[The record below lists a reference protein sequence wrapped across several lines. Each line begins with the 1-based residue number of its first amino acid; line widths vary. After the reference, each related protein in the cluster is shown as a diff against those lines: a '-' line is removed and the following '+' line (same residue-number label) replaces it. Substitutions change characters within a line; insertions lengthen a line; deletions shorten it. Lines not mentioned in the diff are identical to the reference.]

1 MHLSS
6 SRLTLAATDL
16 GRFLA
21 CRHLTGLDVEVAFGK
36 RKKPPKYP
44 DPFLELLINRGL
56 AHEKD
61 YTGKIEKGGSPVLD
75 LTEFGGADAVARTL
89 EAMKAGQP
97 AIAQGALAAD
107 GWYGR
112 PDFLQKVDK
121 PSSLGP
127 FSYEAID
134 TKLTRETRG
143 STILQLSFYSELLGA
158 AQGVQP
164 EFFHVVTPIASEKYR
179 VSDFAAYYRLVKRR
193 LEEAAASDAAA
204 LLAANYPEP
213 TDHCDVCRWWQQCDS
228 RRRGDDHL
236 SLVAGITR
244 LNRREFEANDVGT
257 LERLGDLVLPI
268 PFKPA
273 KCSKESLEKAQGQ
286 ARVQL
291 AGRRAGRPIH
301 ELLLPP
307 EEGRGLL
314 RLPKPS
320 AGDVFLDLEGDHFA
334 AEGPCEYLF
343 GMTILEAPGKPRHV
357 SKWAVEA
364 GDEKRIFEEI
374 LDEISLLWKANP
386 GMHVYH
392 YAPYETTAFKR
403 LMGRHATRA
412 RELDRMLRA
421 ELFVDL
427 CAVVKQGLRA
437 SVESYSI
444 KKLEPF
450 YDFTRKADLRHAGA
464 ARRAVEFGLQT
475 GDLTVLTPEV
485 RDLVALYNEEDCVS
499 ALRLRDWLETLRPA
513 APRPPLGDGTASEE
527 AEKRSAEVQAAM
539 DALLKGVPDEKADRT
554 PEQHARWLL
563 AHMLEF
569 HRREDKVTWWEFY
582 RLRDLTDEGDL
593 LDERAVVSGL
603 KFEKRTLPNG
613 KRAKAPTDRYSYP
626 SQDFEGREGD
636 ELFTSDGKSLGTIDS
651 IDRAARRLDIKLR
664 LNRIDDEEHPRWA
677 FAHSHVRADA
687 MVASLMNLAA
697 DIAKNG
703 FTPKS
708 AARDLLLGNP
718 PRLKKGAFSRAEG
731 EQPVD
736 FAKRTVLSVD
746 RSLLA
751 IQGPPGAG
759 KTYTG
764 ARMIV
769 ACADAGLKVGI
780 TAVSHKVIRN
790 LLDAVLEAAREM
802 KVSVS
807 CVQKVKEKSEKPPR
821 GIEEVTDN
829 ADVLAALDDGSAQVG
844 AGTAWLWSREE
855 YAGALDVLFVDEAGQ
870 ASLANVLAMAQAA
883 QSVVLLGDPQQLEQP
898 QRGTH
903 PEGVD
908 ASALEHILAGS
919 KTIPEGRGIFLDKT
933 WRLPPAICA
942 FTSELFYEGRLES
955 RPEQE
960 QQKLSGAPPYEGA
973 GLWFVPVEH
982 DGNTNHSVEEVTA
995 VEAIVDMLLKKRSR
1009 WTNQKGETKQVTHDN
1024 ILVVAPFNAQVNR
1037 LQDALASKGIRVGTV
1052 DRFQGQ
1058 EGAIVIYSM
1067 ATSRPED
1074 APRGMEFLYDLNR
1087 LNVATSR
1094 ARCACILVA
1103 SPRLLEPDCKTP
1115 KHMRLANA
1123 LGRYAEMT
1131 LQGRAM

>member
-21 CRHLTGLDVEVAFGK
+21 CRHLTGLDVEVALGK
-36 RKKPPKYP
+36 RKKPPVYP
-44 DPFLELLINRGL
+44 DPFLDLLINRGL

-61 YTGKIEKGGSPVLD
+61 YTGKIEKGGSAVLD
-75 LTEFGGADAVARTL
+75 LTEFGGADAVARTI
-89 EAMKAGQP
+89 EAMKAGKP

-112 PDFLQKVDK
+112 PDFLQKVAK

-164 EFFHVVTPIASEKYR
+164 EFFHVVTPVASEKYR

-193 LEEAAASDAAA
+193 LEEAAASDASA

-244 LNRREFEANDVGT
+244 LNRREFEANGVKT
-257 LERLGDLVLPI
+257 LERLGDLGLPI
-268 PFKPA
+268 PFRPA
-273 KCSKESLEKAQGQ
+273 KGSKESLEKAQGQ

-291 AGRRAGRPIH
+291 AGRRARKPIH

-307 EEGRGLL
+307 EEGRGLW
-314 RLPKPS
+314 RLPEPS
-320 AGDVFLDLEGDHFA
+320 PGDVFLDLEGDHFA
-334 AEGPCEYLF
+334 AEGPREYLF
-343 GMTILEAPGKPRHV
+343 GMTICEAPGKTRHV
-357 SKWAVEA
+357 SKWAVGP
-364 GDEKRIFEEI
+364 GDEKPIFEEI
-374 LDEISLLWKANP
+374 LDEILGLWMSHP

-392 YAPYETTAFKR
+392 YAPYEPTAFKR

-427 CAVVKQGLRA
+427 LSVVKQGLRA

-444 KKLEPF
+444 KKLEEF
-450 YDFTRKADLRHAGA
+450 YGFKRKADLRDAGA
-464 ARRAVEFGLQT
+464 ARRAVEFGLET
-475 GDLTVLTPEV
+475 GDLAVLTPEIK
-485 RDLVALYNEEDCVS
+485 DLVALYNEEDCVS
-499 ALRLRDWLETLRPA
+499 ALRLRDWLESLRPA
-513 APRPPLGDGTASEE
+513 GPRPPLGDGAASEE
-527 AEKRSAEVQAAM
+527 AEKRSAEVQDAM
-539 DALLKGVPDEKADRT
+539 DALLKGVPDEKTERT
-554 PEQHARWLL
+554 REQHARWLL

-569 HRREDKVTWWEFY
+569 HRREDKVTWWEFF
-582 RLRDLTDEGDL
+582 RLRDLTDEDDL

-603 KFEKRTLPNG
+603 KFEKRTLPKGN
-613 KRAKAPTDRYSYP
+613 RAKAPTDRYSYP
-626 SQDFEGREGD
+626 SQDFEGRVGD
-636 ELFTSDGKSLGTIDS
+636 ELFTSDGLPLGNIEA
-651 IDRAARRLDIKLR
+651 IDRAARRIDIKKR
-664 LNRIDDEEHPRWA
+664 LNRIEDHPRWA

-687 MVASLMNLAA
+687 LVASLMRLAA
-697 DIAKNG
+697 DITKNG
-703 FTPKS
+703 FAPRS

-718 PRLKKGAFSRAEG
+718 PRLKKGTFGPLKG
-731 EQPVD
+731 EDPVD
-736 FAKRTVLSVD
+736 FATRTVLSLD

-769 ACADAGLKVGI
+769 ACVKEGWKVGI
-780 TAVSHKVIRN
+780 TAVSHKVIRK
-790 LLDAVLEAAREM
+790 LLDEVLEAAREM

-807 CVQKVKEKSEKPPR
+807 CVQKVKDKSDTPPHR
-821 GIEEVTDN
+821 IEEVTDN
-829 ADVLAALDDGSAQVG
+829 ADVLAALDHGSAQVG

-855 YAGALDVLFVDEAGQ
+855 YADAVEVLFVDEAGQ

-883 QSVVLLGDPQQLEQP
+883 KSVVLLGDPQQLEQP

-908 ASALEHILAGS
+908 ASALEHLLAGS
-919 KTIPEGRGIFLDKT
+919 KTMPNDRGIFLDKT

-982 DGNTNHSVEEVTA
+982 DGNTNHSDEEVKAASALSARHAWEGVGPESAFYEQAMDAMDLHTELRGLIESELRDLAAGRVEE
-995 VEAIVDMLLKKRSR
+995 AIAGLRRLR
-1009 WTNQKGETKQVTHDN
+1009 
-1024 ILVVAPFNAQVNR
+1024 R
-1037 LQDALASKGIRVGTV
+1037 LQPRHLETTARIAQALEKAGRKAEAQWEWEGLGEAFREAG
-1052 DRFQGQ
+1052 FPEAA
-1058 EGAIVIYSM
+1058 EGA
-1067 ATSRPED
+1067 RE
-1074 APRGMEFLYDLNR
+1074 
-1087 LNVATSR
+1087 
-1094 ARCACILVA
+1094 
-1103 SPRLLEPDCKTP
+1103 
-1115 KHMRLANA
+1115 
-1123 LGRYAEMT
+1123 GRVMY
-1131 LQGRAM
+1131 